1 MFAAVHRYDSALL
14 VLSDFTPPE
23 QIADQVA
30 QSIHARD
37 YHVTVDYVCN
47 IRNTKVDQLFKRAER
62 DVDSV
67 LAARSCGVCPRV
79 DCDPVFKLNS
89 STFAH
94 L

>member
-1 MFAAVHRYDSALL
+1 MHNIVFATLMFAAVHLYVRALL

-23 QIADQVA
+23 QITEQVA

-47 IRNTKVDQLFKRAER
+47 ICNKEVDRLCKRAER

-67 LAARSCGVCPRV
+67 LAAVCA
-79 DCDPVFKLNS
+79 L
-89 STFAH
+89 
-94 L
+94 